1 MGSIYWFKKKMGK
14 KEGQKEMDRGRE
26 GGEGRRNRRKKTEG
40 KEEREKCLQRREYSI
55 S

>member
-14 KEGQKEMDRGRE
+14 EEGQKEMDRGRE
-26 GGEGRRNRRKKTEG
+26 GGEGRRNRREKREG